1 MDRPSSDRPSGERRS
16 GSPREGRPQRSASG
30 QPIPRAAARR
40 RRDDGSEQPRPR
52 RPRDTPAGDADRPRR
67 SSARPRTDDAPRKT
81 RRTDRPGPER
91 PQKAAAPASAPA
103 TGAPPADGKKS
114 ARSITRIAVAV
125 VSVAVLVA
133 TGYAW
138 NQMTSLENSITKLDG
153 LSLGSGKDGA
163 VDILMVGTDS
173 RTDAQGNPLSEKELA
188 QLHSADDVGTNT
200 DTILLIRIPNDGSS
214 ATAISIPRDSY
225 VEVPGVGMTKIN
237 SAYGSAKEE
246 KRAALVNEGMD
257 LGEADKESVQAGR
270 DAVIN
275 TVTGL
280 TGVEVDHYAEIGLL
294 GFVLLT
300 NAVGGVDVC
309 LNAAVDEPFSGADF
323 PAGQQK
329 LDGSQALSFVRQRH
343 DLPRGDLDRIVR
355 QQVFMASLAQK
366 VLSAG
371 TLTNPGK
378 LSDLQNAVSRS
389 VVIDQ
394 NWDVLKFVEQLKDLS
409 GGRVQFATIPVV
421 TEQGWS
427 DDGTQSVVE
436 VDPVAVKAFT
446 QGLLGEKNADG
457 TVAFLAG
464 DYTVD
469 VINTGTV
476 DGLAT
481 NVSRIVANKGYRPG
495 ETGNDTNA
503 TVDSQVLAATTD
515 DPGAIAVSKD
525 LGGLPITADTSLPPN
540 TVRVILTDS
549 YTGPGS
555 ISDSG
560 AQDSQESDTQET
572 PTPPAPRIT
581 AGGTGPECVN

>member
-1 MDRPSSDRPSGERRS
+1 M
-16 GSPREGRPQRSASG
+16 
-30 QPIPRAAARR
+30 
-40 RRDDGSEQPRPR
+40 
-52 RPRDTPAGDADRPRR
+52 
-67 SSARPRTDDAPRKT
+67 
-81 RRTDRPGPER
+81 
-91 PQKAAAPASAPA
+91 
-103 TGAPPADGKKS
+103 
-114 ARSITRIAVAV
+114 AV

-133 TGYAW
+133 TGFAW

-153 LSLGSGKDGA
+153 LSLGDGKDGA

-225 VEVPGVGMTKIN
+225 VDVPGMGMSKIN

-246 KRAALVNEGMD
+246 KRAELVNAGMD
-257 LGEADKESVQAGR
+257 LTEADQESVQAGR

-275 TVTGL
+275 TVTAL
-280 TGVEVDHYAEIGLL
+280 TGVEIDHYAEIGLL

-309 LNAAVDEPFSGADF
+309 LNAAVDEPFSGATF
-323 PAGQQK
+323 PAGEQT
-329 LDGSQALSFVRQRH
+329 LDGSEALSFVRQRH
-343 DLPRGDLDRIVR
+343 ELPRGDLDRIVR

-378 LSDLQNAVSRS
+378 LSDLQDAVSRS
-389 VVIDQ
+389 VVIDE

-427 DDGTQSVVE
+427 EDGTQSVVE

-446 QGLLGEKNADG
+446 EGLLGKEDADG
-457 TVAFLAG
+457 TVAFHAG

-481 NVSRIVANKGYRPG
+481 NVAGIVASKGYRAG
-495 ETGNDTNA
+495 ETGNDIND

-515 DPGAIAVSKD
+515 DPGAVAVSKD
-525 LGGLPITADTSLPPN
+525 LGGLTVVADTSLPPN

-549 YTGPGS
+549 YSGPGS

-560 AQDSQESDTQET
+560 AQDSQDTGTE
-572 PTPPAPRIT
+572 PSLAPPAPRIT

>member
-1 MDRPSSDRPSGERRS
+1 M
-16 GSPREGRPQRSASG
+16 AL
-30 QPIPRAAARR
+30 
-40 RRDDGSEQPRPR
+40 
-52 RPRDTPAGDADRPRR
+52 
-67 SSARPRTDDAPRKT
+67 
-81 RRTDRPGPER
+81 
-91 PQKAAAPASAPA
+91 
-103 TGAPPADGKKS
+103 
-114 ARSITRIAVAV
+114 

-133 TGYAW
+133 TGFAW
-138 NQMTSLENSITKLDG
+138 NQMTRLENSITKLDG

-173 RTDAQGNPLSEKELA
+173 RTDAQGNPLSESELA

-225 VEVPGVGMTKIN
+225 VDVPGIGMTKIN
-237 SAYGSAKEE
+237 SAYGSSKEGRRE
-246 KRAALVNEGMD
+246 QLVDEGMD
-257 LGEADKESVQAGR
+257 LEQADKESVQAGR
-270 DAVIN
+270 DALIT
-275 TVTGL
+275 TVANL
-280 TGVEVDHYAEIGLL
+280 TGVEVDHYAEVGLL

-300 NAVGGVDVC
+300 DAVGGVDVC
-309 LNAAVDEPFSGADF
+309 LKGPVSEPFSGADF
-323 PAGQQK
+323 PAGQQT
-329 LDGSQALSFVRQRH
+329 LEGAQALSFVRQRH

-371 TLTNPGK
+371 TLSSPGK
-378 LSDLQNAVSRS
+378 LGDLENAVSRS

-394 NWDVLKFVEQLKDLS
+394 NWDILKFVEQLKDLS

-436 VDPVAVKAFT
+436 VDPQAVRTFT
-446 QGLLGEKNADG
+446 DSLLGE
-457 TVAFLAG
+457 TVDSGESKFLPG

-481 NVSRIVANKGYRPG
+481 NVSKIVASKGYLSG
-495 ETGNDTNA
+495 QTANEIDSTT
-503 TVDSQVLAATTD
+503 DSQIQAAGTD
-515 DPGAIAVSKD
+515 NAGAQAVAKQ
-525 LGGLPITADTSLPPN
+525 LGGLPITEDTSLPPN
-540 TVRVILTDS
+540 TIRIVLTDS
-549 YTGPGS
+549 YQGPGS
-555 ISDSG
+555 ISDEG
-560 AQDSQESDTQET
+560 PQDSQNEPTT
-572 PTPPAPRIT
+572 PAAPPAKTIT